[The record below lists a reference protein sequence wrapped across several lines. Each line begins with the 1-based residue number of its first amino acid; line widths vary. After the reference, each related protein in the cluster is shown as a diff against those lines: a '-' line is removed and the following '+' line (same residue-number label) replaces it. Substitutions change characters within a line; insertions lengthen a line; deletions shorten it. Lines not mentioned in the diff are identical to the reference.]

1 MDLTSVVFKLGACTE
16 RTDAQTGEQNMY
28 FRLLDRRFVM
38 TVNYSTRNEIV
49 KLHFSVSFAVGM
61 PLEMSSDF

>member
-1 MDLTSVVFKLGACTE
+1 
-16 RTDAQTGEQNMY
+16 MY